1 MFGSKKMLM
10 RKGKTM
16 LKKKFLYLINLL
28 KKNMKENQIWLKLVI
43 NLYDYVWSS

>member
-10 RKGKTM
+10 RKEKTM